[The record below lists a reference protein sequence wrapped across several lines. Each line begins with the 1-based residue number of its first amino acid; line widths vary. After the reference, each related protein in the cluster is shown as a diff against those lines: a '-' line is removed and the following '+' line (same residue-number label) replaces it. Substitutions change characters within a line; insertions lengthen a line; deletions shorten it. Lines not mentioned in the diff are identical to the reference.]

1 MFDGTAGPIF
11 RSSARLRCELDATL
25 PADLDAEHREI
36 ARAELLRLRPMID
49 SWLTLAAT
57 SHVSPLTRGEGREA
71 RP

>member
-11 RSSARLRCELDATL
+11 RPSARLRCELDATL

-36 ARAELLRLRPMID
+36 AHAELLRLRASID

-57 SHVSPLTRGEGREA
+57 SHVSPLTCDEGKETGE
-71 RP
+71 